1 MSVHATEKP
10 AAAQRGQVAYMPSPG
25 EVELRDYE
33 VPRPGPGAILLKTI
47 VAGVCGSEIHMF
59 EGRHPVLRSVI
70 LGHEI
75 VGEIAELGEGVQTD
89 RAGAEL
95 HVADHVSVTYFRSC
109 MKCPACA
116 RQEFGW
122 CETALDRW
130 LQPPEVPPHFCGT
143 MATHYYVD
151 PGQWVFKLPDNV
163 TPAMAA
169 AANCALAQVVNAV
182 ERAEVKPGDSAVVQG
197 AGGLGL
203 YTVGLLKERGAQV
216 ISIDSIPLRLE
227 RAREFGADHVIDMRE
242 HDTTQARREQLVQR
256 LGTDGADVAIDV
268 SGNVAAFVEGI
279 GLVRAGGRLI
289 EVGMVLP
296 GQQVSFD
303 LGAMTRRGVSVIPV
317 LRYEPRH
324 LQEALA
330 FLSRHAGRLPLEEMI
345 DASYGLEEVQQA
357 IADSAA
363 RKVTR
368 AAVWPNRVG
377 ERA

>member
-1 MSVHATEKP
+1 MHATEKTSD
-10 AAAQRGQVAYMPSPG
+10 AQRGRVAYMPSPG
-25 EVELRDYE
+25 EVELREYE

-75 VGEIAELGEGVQTD
+75 VGEIAELGEGVETD
-89 RAGAEL
+89 RAGREL
-95 HVADHVSVTYFRSC
+95 RVGDEVSVTYFRSC
-109 MKCPACA
+109 MKCAACA
-116 RQEFGW
+116 RQELGW
-122 CETALDRW
+122 CETALDGW
-130 LQPPEVPPHFCGT
+130 LQPPDAPPHFCGT
-143 MATHYYVD
+143 MASHYYVD
-151 PGQWVFKLPDNV
+151 PRQWVFKLPHNV

-216 ISIDSIPLRLE
+216 VSIDSIPLRLE
-227 RAREFGADHVIDMRE
+227 RARAFGADHVIDMRE
-242 HDTTQARREQLVQR
+242 HHTPRERREQLVR
-256 LGTDGADVAIDV
+256 HLGSDGADVAIDV

-279 GLVRAGGRLI
+279 GLVRPGGRLV

-296 GQQVSFD
+296 GQEVSFD
-303 LGAMTRRGVSVIPV
+303 LGAMTRRGVSVMPV

-324 LQEALA
+324 LREALA
-330 FLSRHAGRLPLEEMI
+330 FLSRNAGRLPLEEMI
-345 DASYGLEEVQQA
+345 DASYGLEQVEQA

-368 AAVWPNRVG
+368 AAVWPNGV
-377 ERA
+377 RAGG

>member
-1 MSVHATEKP
+1 MSMHATGNVAE
-10 AAAQRGQVAYMPSPG
+10 AQRGQVAYMPSPG
-25 EVELRDYE
+25 EVELREYA

-59 EGRHPVLRSVI
+59 EGRHPVLRSIV

-75 VGEIAELGEGVQTD
+75 VGAIAELGEGVQTD
-89 RAGAEL
+89 RAGREL
-95 HVADHVSVTYFRSC
+95 RVGDQVSVTYFRSC

-116 RQEFGW
+116 RQELGW
-122 CETALDRW
+122 CETALDGW
-130 LQPPEVPPHFCGT
+130 LQPPDVPPHFCGT
-143 MATHYYVD
+143 MASHYYVD
-151 PGQWVFKLPDNV
+151 PRQWVFKLPVNV

-182 ERAEVKPGDSAVVQG
+182 ERAEVKPGDSVVVQG

-203 YTVGLLKERGAQV
+203 YAIGLLKERGARV
-216 ISIDSIPLRLE
+216 VSIDSIPLRLD
-227 RAREFGADHVIDMRE
+227 RARAFGADHVIDMRE
-242 HDTTQARREQLVQR
+242 HDDPELRRGRLVEH
-256 LGTDGADVAIDV
+256 LETDGADIAIDV

-279 GLVRAGGRLI
+279 GLLRPGGRLV

-296 GQQVSFD
+296 GQEVSFD
-303 LGAMTRRGVSVIPV
+303 LGSMTRRGVSVIPV

-330 FLSRHAGRLPLEEMI
+330 FLSRNVGRLPLAEMI
-345 DASYGLEEVQQA
+345 DASYGLEEVEQA

-368 AAVWPNRVG
+368 AAVWPNGVEADG
-377 ERA
+377 